1 MSPDAWSSLVNDL
14 MEFMLSLDASIYGR
28 KRLSWLEEPPSC
40 AFEGEEGAGRDPG
53 ELARVREKLAAGQ
66 ALSPVDRAAL
76 LSALPAP
83 GRPGR
88 PRKNRLALEDRDR
101 TLALCAIAVRE
112 VHGLSLYR
120 RDGTRTPDAPRQSAC
135 DAVADALKGHVI
147 DGRTSS
153 ALGYSTIRLATRKSR
168 IQAEWEWQFLLRN
181 AEAAKARKR
190 AIQKLMTTN
199 FEE

>member
-14 MEFMLSLDASIYGR
+14 MDFMLSLDASIYGR
-28 KRLSWLEEPPSC
+28 KGLSWLEEPPSC
-40 AFEGEEGAGRDPG
+40 DFEEGAGRDPG
-53 ELARVREKLAAGQ
+53 ELARVRAKLSAGQ
-66 ALSPVDRAAL
+66 ALSAGDRQAL

-101 TLALCAIAVRE
+101 RLALCAIAVRE
-112 VHGLSLYR
+112 VYGLSLYR

-147 DGRTSS
+147 DGRTRS

-190 AIQKLMTTN
+190 AIQKLMASD

>member
-1 MSPDAWSSLVNDL
+1 MD
-14 MEFMLSLDASIYGR
+14 FMLSLDASIYGR
-28 KRLSWLEEPPSC
+28 RRLSWLEEPPSC
-40 AFEGEEGAGRDPG
+40 AFEEGAGRDAQ
-53 ELARVREKLAAGQ
+53 ELARVRAKLAAGQ
-66 ALSPVDRAAL
+66 ALSAGDRQAL

-83 GRPGR
+83 ERPGR

-112 VHGLSLYR
+112 VYGLSLYR
-120 RDGTRTPDAPRQSAC
+120 RDGARAADAPRQSAC

-147 DGRTSS
+147 DGRTRS

-190 AIQKLMTTN
+190 AIQKLMTSN